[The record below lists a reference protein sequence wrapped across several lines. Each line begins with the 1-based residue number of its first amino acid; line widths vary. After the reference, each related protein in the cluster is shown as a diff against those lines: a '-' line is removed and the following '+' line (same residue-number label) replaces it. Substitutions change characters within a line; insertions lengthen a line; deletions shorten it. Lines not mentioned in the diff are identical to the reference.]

1 MKQHLNLSVDSDI
14 VVRAKS
20 LGINLSDFLEITLAT
35 ATKSPRFRKAT
46 KKFKGVPRKLMKKVI
61 YMVEEAMCDKGR
73 NVGFLADKKAAEIN
87 KLCGTRV
94 TAQDIVN
101 LVPRVM

>member
-1 MKQHLNLSVDSDI
+1 MEI
-14 VVRAKS
+14 VLRAKE
-20 LGINLSDFLEITLAT
+20 LGINLSDFMEITLAT

-61 YMVEEAMCDKGR
+61 YMIEEALCDSDR
-73 NVGFLADKKAAEIN
+73 DAGFLAEQKATEIN

-94 TAQDIVN
+94 TANDIIN